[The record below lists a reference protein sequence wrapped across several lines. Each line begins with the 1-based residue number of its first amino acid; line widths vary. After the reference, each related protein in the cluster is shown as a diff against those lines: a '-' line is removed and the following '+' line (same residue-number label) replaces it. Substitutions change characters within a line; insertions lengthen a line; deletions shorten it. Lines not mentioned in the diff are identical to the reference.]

1 VIATPVVTA
10 EMANFE
16 QVAEVVGEDCGE
28 MPEVAAP
35 PIITNIITSITT
47 ITTAAA
53 AAAITITTITI
64 TTPTPP
70 PSPSPAPHHH
80 YHHRHHHRRDQ

>member
-1 VIATPVVTA
+1 MIATPVVTA

-47 ITTAAA
+47 ITAAA